1 MSDLL
6 ARNTESLSY
15 ARSRYN
21 QSLIVPVK
29 PLSSG
34 VYQGFDSSSGTHTVQ
49 LADGSIVSGQFI
61 SNGAAGVGDVISVTR
76 TRGSLIASFDVM
88 PR

>member
-6 ARNTESLSY
+6 ARNTESLSN

-21 QSLIVPVK
+21 QALITQTK

-34 VYQGFDSSSGTHTVQ
+34 VYQGFESLSGAHKVQ

-61 SNGAAGVGDVISVTR
+61 SNGAVGINDVISVTR

>member
-6 ARNTESLSY
+6 ARNVEALSN

-21 QSLIVPVK
+21 QSLIIPVK

-34 VYQGFDSSSGTHTVQ
+34 VYQGFDSSSGTYTVQ
-49 LADGSIVSGQFI
+49 LADGSIVFGQFI

>member
-6 ARNTESLSY
+6 ARNTESLSN

-21 QSLIVPVK
+21 QALITQTK

-34 VYQGFDSSSGTHTVQ
+34 VYQGFDSSSGSYTVQ
-49 LADGSIVSGQFI
+49 LADGSIVFGQFI
-61 SNGAAGVGDVISVTR
+61 SNGAAGIGDVISVTR

>member
-6 ARNTESLSY
+6 ARNTESLSN

-21 QSLIVPVK
+21 QALITQTK

-34 VYQGFDSSSGTHTVQ
+34 IYQGFDSSSGSYTVQ
-49 LADGSIVSGQFI
+49 LADGSIVFGQFI
-61 SNGAAGVGDVISVTR
+61 SNGAAGIGDVISVTR